1 VAQIVG
7 VFVAHWRGHG
17 RGWPSQVAAGSGPPS
32 GGVLVA
38 QIVGVFVAHWREME
52 EDGPHRWRRGRALR
66 LALGPADE
74 AGAEAGR

>member
-38 QIVGVFVAHWREME
+38 QTVGVFVAHWR
-52 EDGPHRWRRGRALR
+52 GHGRGRPSQVA
-66 LALGPADE
+66 AGSGAE
-74 AGAEAGR
+74 AGAEAGRRGWR